1 MPRRPDPMATAAG
14 GRRRRWFPRWSRRRP
29 APARVPDAAGT
40 TAPAGATDPPGA
52 TDRPGTMTL
61 RGATDFPG
69 GAAASPPTPPPG
81 TGLPPSPAPR
91 SNAPRPGTDPS
102 GPHPQ
107 GAPPPGTDLP
117 PEADLLT
124 RGGGRRAFRYGP
136 RIVVPRRGRGAASRS
151 GLRLLLRAGS
161 GSLGAALFLGIFLGR
176 ALSDPGDTLVSV
188 EFRGPGRLDPAEA
201 PPLAPGFFTDPEHL
215 RRQLAAAGPVGQV
228 SVLGTGEGGA
238 RVVVEEKRAVAILL
252 ADRPEGTTG
261 TGDPGFTHRPD
272 ATAATAAPAD
282 PTPPGPGGGPPL
294 AIAADGAL
302 LGPATAAD
310 FAWAGAPDL
319 PIVRGA
325 DPAAPDFAARAE
337 VAGRLA
343 AALAAAPDLDRQ
355 VSELRVAAAPA
366 RVEAVLRHPPGL
378 VVVAAAAP
386 DAAGSGSAGFT
397 ESLRTATSLLP
408 DLLARWP
415 DLERLDA
422 RLPDRLLALRRSA
435 VPRSEP
441 APNPDP
447 PPADPGA
454 R

>member
-1 MPRRPDPMATAAG
+1 MPRRPDPTAG
-14 GRRRRWFPRWSRRRP
+14 GRRWFPRWSRRRP
-29 APARVPDAAGT
+29 APARAPDPAGATAPPGT
-40 TAPAGATDPPGA
+40 TAPP
-52 TDRPGTMTL
+52 
-61 RGATDFPG
+61 
-69 GAAASPPTPPPG
+69 PPPG

-215 RRQLAAAGPVGQV
+215 RRQLAAAGPVEEV

-261 TGDPGFTHRPD
+261 TGDPGFTHRRD
-272 ATAATAAPAD
+272 ATAAPAD

-319 PIVRGA
+319 PVVRGA

-355 VSELRVAAAPA
+355 VSELRVAGAPA
-366 RVEAVLRHPPGL
+366 RIEAVLRHPPGL

-441 APNPDP
+441 APSAPPAPNPDS